1 MRGRKSLRAATMNPD
16 PSDKT
21 ATIHLD
27 HGADSADFNVANLHI
42 CEQGLR
48 MKTRWF
54 FEPGAELSVNF
65 QLTEGSGPPCGC
77 RMLMTEGVVV
87 DCERDLEGEDYLVTV
102 VFLEVTDDIL
112 AVIREVAA
120 TVALPG

>member
-1 MRGRKSLRAATMNPD
+1 MNPD

-27 HGADSADFNVANLHI
+27 HGADSADFNVADLHV

-48 MKTRWF
+48 MKTRWY

-65 QLTEGSGPPCGC
+65 QLTEGGPQCPC
-77 RMLMTEGVVV
+77 RMLQTEGVVA
-87 DCERDLEGEDYLVTV
+87 DCQRDDESADYLVTV
-102 VFLEVTDDIL
+102 VFLEVTEDIL
-112 AVIREVAA
+112 AIIREVAS